1 MQGFPTIKF
10 FRDGVPSDYNGPRE
24 KEGIVTYCTVHFI
37 KLKTVC
43 FLNCCCSYFKRATGD
58 HVVTAT
64 SPSDWAKTIEEF
76 PISVL
81 FVTDGAAH
89 SGIVQVSCLFCVH
102 LLSRALPVAA
112 GRA

>member
-24 KEGIVTYCTVHFI
+24 KEGIVTYCPAHFI
-37 KLKTVC
+37 KPKTVC
-43 FLNCCCSYFKRATGD
+43 FLNFFCSYFKRATGD

-81 FVTDGAAH
+81 FVTDDAAH

-102 LLSRALPVAA
+102 LLSRALAVAA